1 MKNLTTVQKKHRY
14 FKVIRALTIASL
26 VLAILLCTLILIEG
40 ATPASLSAKQSNFVS
55 DIIQKVIKRDD
66 KPEAISIAGISISAK
81 SGYTDDSKQIEVTY
95 LPAGATP
102 CALTYAS
109 SNQEAATVSED
120 GVITYVGYGKT
131 TITATSVDGSLNTST
146 VVECYG
152 TNPKFISELSVK
164 KSVLTQGAR
173 TTLTLYDQ
181 NGERVKTSIFK
192 IVSDNESVLRIDG
205 SRTLALS
212 NGTANVTFTHSKS
225 KFSHVIQFTVEEN
238 PNFVKPESFAFQNE
252 TLNVTVGD
260 TIDLDELLTTI
271 IPSNASTLYAT
282 DVDFIDDVETIE
294 WQSANRYEV
303 QKAGRAI
310 VTVTSCFNQEC
321 TASFTIN
328 AVEAV
333 PTSLS
338 IVSGNPK
345 LLIGKSY
352 TLKAYG
358 DSDFVKSVTWKV
370 TSGKAKINDRGVISS
385 NLAGKV
391 TVRATSTLD
400 PSVYADM
407 TIEFALFQN
416 FKSMVRTMVG
426 HFGLFALFGLCLS
439 LFLFLTVKPRGLY
452 PIITLGSSL
461 IVAILS
467 ELLQLPSVTD
477 GRYASWTDVLIDT
490 SGAFCGIALTS
501 LIILLYA
508 LIKNKFRKDDF
519 HLVRSVLSNT
529 RGTTVFRRHGKLL
542 ATDESVYV
550 K

>member
-1 MKNLTTVQKKHRY
+1 MRNLTSVQKKHRY
-14 FKVIRALTIASL
+14 FNVIRALTIASL

-55 DIIQKVIKRDD
+55 DIIQKVLKRDD
-66 KPEAISIAGISISAK
+66 KPDVVSVAGISISAK
-81 SGYTDDSKQIEVTY
+81 SGYTGDSKQIEVTY
-95 LPAGATP
+95 LPSGATP
-102 CALTYAS
+102 CALTYTS
-109 SNQEAATVSED
+109 SNQKAATVSED

-131 TITATSVDGSLNTST
+131 TITATSLDGRLNTST

-152 TNPKFISELSVK
+152 TNPKHITDLSVK

-192 IVSDNESVLRIDG
+192 ITSDDESVLKIDG

-212 NGTANVTFTHSKS
+212 NGTANVTFSHSKS
-225 KFSHVIQFTVEEN
+225 KFSYTIKFTVNEN
-238 PNFVKPESFAFQNE
+238 PNFAKPESFAFQNE
-252 TLNVTVGD
+252 TLTVAVGE
-260 TIDLDELLTTI
+260 TVDLDELLTAVT
-271 IPSNASTLYAT
+271 PSGASTLYT
-282 DVDFIDDVETIE
+282 TSVDFVDDVETIE

-303 QKAGRAI
+303 QKAGKAV
-310 VTVTSCFNQEC
+310 VTVTSCFNPEC

-333 PTSLS
+333 PSSLS

-345 LLIGKSY
+345 LLIGKNY

-370 TSGKAKINDRGVISS
+370 IRGKAKINDRGVISS

-400 PSVYADM
+400 STVYAD
-407 TIEFALFQN
+407 IELEFALFQN

-426 HFGLFALFGLCLS
+426 HFGLFTLFGLCLS

-452 PIITLGSSL
+452 PVITLGCSF
-461 IVAILS
+461 IIAILS

-490 SGAFCGIALTS
+490 SGAFCGIAITS

-519 HLVRSVLSNT
+519 SLVRTVVSNT
-529 RGTTVFRRHGKLL
+529 RGTTAFRRHGKLL
-542 ATDESVYV
+542 ATDDSEYA